1 MATVGTHIKRLRK
14 EKNLSIRELAKHVN
28 ISHNTLASYERGKV
42 MPSIENGFKI
52 AQFFNVPIEYLVL
65 GEKFIADFN
74 DAKLLELFK
83 KVDCMSKD
91 DRTLIKNF
99 ITKVINNRE
108 EKDEINKEVQI

>member
-1 MATVGTHIKRLRK
+1 MVNVGTHIKRLRK
-14 EKNLSIRELAKHVN
+14 EKTLSIRALAKQVN

-65 GEKFIADFN
+65 GESFIADFN

-83 KVDCMSKD
+83 KVDSMQKED
-91 DRTLIKNF
+91 KILIKNF
-99 ITKVINNRE
+99 IKKVIKNRE
-108 EKDEINKEVQI
+108 ERDYLNIEVRS